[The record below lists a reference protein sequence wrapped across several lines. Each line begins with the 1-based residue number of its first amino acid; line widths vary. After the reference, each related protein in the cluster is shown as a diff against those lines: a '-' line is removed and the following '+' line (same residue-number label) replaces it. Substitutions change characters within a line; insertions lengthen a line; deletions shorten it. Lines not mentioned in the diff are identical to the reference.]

1 MKSEY
6 SLGIVIPVY
15 NVEEYLKECLE
26 SVVNQ
31 TIPFDE
37 VILIND
43 GSSDGSQ
50 QICEQYCE
58 TPII

>member
-1 MKSEY
+1 MIDRLECMENRMKSEY

-15 NVEEYLKECLE
+15 NVETYLKECLE

-31 TIPFDE
+31 TILFDE

-43 GSSDGSQ
+43 GSLDNSG
-50 QICEQYCE
+50 
-58 TPII
+58 